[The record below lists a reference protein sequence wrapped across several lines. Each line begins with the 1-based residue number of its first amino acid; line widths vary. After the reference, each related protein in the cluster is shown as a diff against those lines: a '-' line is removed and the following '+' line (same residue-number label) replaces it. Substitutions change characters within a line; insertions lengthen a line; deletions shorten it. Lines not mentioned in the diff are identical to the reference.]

1 MIILNKILETNN
13 KLYHFM
19 DKNTRSKV
27 EKLKGKQEVLKAR
40 IQLIENREKS
50 KERKLETRKKILIG
64 SYFLE
69 KYQKDNEMKKL
80 QDIMNEY
87 LSRES
92 DRKVFGLANNNNIN
106 EKNDKK

>member
-1 MIILNKILETNN
+1 MIILDKILKTNN

-19 DKNTRSKV
+19 DKNTRDKV
-27 EKLKGKQEVLKAR
+27 EKLREKQDILKAR
-40 IQLIENREKS
+40 IQLIENKEKS

>member
-1 MIILNKILETNN
+1 
-13 KLYHFM
+13 M
-19 DKNTRSKV
+19 DKNTRNKV
-27 EKLKGKQEVLKAR
+27 EKLREKQDVLKAR

-92 DRKVFGLANNNNIN
+92 DRKVFGLANSNNIN
-106 EKNDKK
+106 EKNEKK

>member
-1 MIILNKILETNN
+1 
-13 KLYHFM
+13 M
-19 DKNTRSKV
+19 DKNTRDKV
-27 EKLKGKQEVLKAR
+27 GKLKEKQEVLKGR

-80 QDIMNEY
+80 QDIMSKY

-92 DRKVFGLANNNNIN
+92 DRKVFGLTSNNNID

>member
-19 DKNTRSKV
+19 DKNTRNKV
-27 EKLKGKQEVLKAR
+27 EKLKEKQEVLKAR

-69 KYQKDNEMKKL
+69 KYQKGNEMKKL
-80 QDIMNEY
+80 QDIMSEY

-92 DRKVFGLANNNNIN
+92 DRKVFGLTSNNNID

>member
-1 MIILNKILETNN
+1 MLKTNN

-19 DKNTRSKV
+19 DKNTRNKV
-27 EKLKGKQEVLKAR
+27 EKLREKQDVLKAR

-69 KYQKDNEMKKL
+69 KYN
-80 QDIMNEY
+80 Y
-87 LSRES
+87 LII
-92 DRKVFGLANNNNIN
+92 NI
-106 EKNDKK
+106 

>member
-1 MIILNKILETNN
+1 
-13 KLYHFM
+13 M
-19 DKNTRSKV
+19 DKNTRDKV
-27 EKLKGKQEVLKAR
+27 EKLRGKQEVLKAR
-40 IQLIENREKS
+40 IQLIKNREKS

-87 LSRES
+87 LSREC
-92 DRKVFGLANNNNIN
+92 DRKVFGLANNTSIN
-106 EKNDKK
+106 KKNDNK

>member
-1 MIILNKILETNN
+1 
-13 KLYHFM
+13 M
-19 DKNTRSKV
+19 DKNTRDKV
-27 EKLKGKQEVLKAR
+27 EKLREKQDILKAR
-40 IQLIENREKS
+40 IQLIENKEKS
-50 KERKLETRKKILIG
+50 KERKLVTRKKILIG

>member
-1 MIILNKILETNN
+1 
-13 KLYHFM
+13 M
-19 DKNTRSKV
+19 DKNTRDKV
-27 EKLKGKQEVLKAR
+27 EKLRGKQEVLKAR
-40 IQLIENREKS
+40 IQLIKNREKS

-64 SYFLE
+64 NYFLE

-92 DRKVFGLANNNNIN
+92 DRKVFGLANNTSIN
-106 EKNDKK
+106 KKNDNK

>member
-1 MIILNKILETNN
+1 
-13 KLYHFM
+13 M
-19 DKNTRSKV
+19 DKNTRDKV
-27 EKLKGKQEVLKAR
+27 GKLKEKQEVLKGR

-50 KERKLETRKKILIG
+50 KKRKLETRKKILIG

-80 QDIMNEY
+80 QDIMSKY

-92 DRKVFGLANNNNIN
+92 DRKVFGLTSNNNID